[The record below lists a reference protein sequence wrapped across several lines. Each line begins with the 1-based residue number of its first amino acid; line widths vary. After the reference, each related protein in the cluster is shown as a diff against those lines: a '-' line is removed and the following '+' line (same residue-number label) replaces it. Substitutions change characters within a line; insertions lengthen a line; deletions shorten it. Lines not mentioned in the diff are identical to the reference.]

1 MSNDVLREAL
11 ERIKYKAVSLADAQV
26 IALEALAASKP
37 DPSGER
43 ERLIAALMQQHAKE
57 YGEASEACTSDF
69 SKAAAL
75 LAADKAGGEVVA
87 LHEKIRYGARTY
99 WAEGWNSREG
109 KQEATSSEPT
119 KEQKAI
125 GAFLSAMYDC
135 KLDGKR
141 MREAMLGVLGI
152 TGAVPDHV
160 EFIDSLKTALPVIES
175 MAKNSPS
182 QWNRDVYGKA
192 SDNIRA
198 AIDAAMLK
206 EKKE

>member
-1 MSNDVLREAL
+1 MTTARQKLRKLRIEELRQEGREAYDAGVPL
-11 ERIKYKAVSLADAQV
+11 RDCPYRFAD
-26 IALEALAASKP
+26 
-37 DPSGER
+37 
-43 ERLIAALMQQHAKE
+43 
-57 YGEASEACTSDF
+57 
-69 SKAAAL
+69 
-75 LAADKAGGEVVA
+75 
-87 LHEKIRYGARTY
+87 GAR

-206 EKKE
+206 EGK